1 MKPVN
6 VSLMTMNQ
14 IRIANRVARIDF
26 GGGNRRAPWGVLLS
40 VWWVFFLGA
49 PGSGGAEAE
58 VGPEPV
64 ASVSSTAA
72 DSSAA
77 APGTLGAFKI
87 IMQRNIFNA
96 NRVRVI
102 DRPAVTNAPPPTV
115 QAFSLHGTLLS
126 KQGHYAFFEGSESAY
141 QAVLEEG
148 QSIAGHTVA
157 KILED
162 SVMLKTT
169 NEIEVELPMLMQME
183 RLGDGPWQVKV
194 GTAASSG
201 GSRDRG
207 ASSPRMGGGR
217 DAFSSR
223 RDRGDGST
231 VVGRRSA
238 PTSSSRDG
246 GGAVESGGSPEE
258 ILKRLMEQR
267 AKEENQ

>member
-1 MKPVN
+1 MTPVN
-6 VSLMTMNQ
+6 VSPMMMNQ
-14 IRIANRVARIDF
+14 IRIANWVARIDL
-26 GGGNRRAPWGVLLS
+26 GGSNRRPTWGVLLS
-40 VWWVFFLGA
+40 VCFVFFLVA
-49 PGSGGAEAE
+49 PGSGGAETE
-58 VGPEPV
+58 VGPEPAPSV
-64 ASVSSTAA
+64 ASTVA
-72 DSSAA
+72 DSPAA
-77 APGTLGAFKI
+77 VAGTLDAFKI

-102 DRPAVTNAPPPTV
+102 NRPAVTNAPPPMV

-126 KQGHYAFFEGSESAY
+126 KAGHYAFFEGSESAY

-148 QSIAGHTVA
+148 QTIAGHTIA

-162 SVMLKTT
+162 SVKLKAT

-183 RLGDGPWQVKV
+183 RQGDGPWQVKV

-207 ASSPRMGGGR
+207 ESSSRGGGGR
-217 DAFSSR
+217 DASASR
-223 RDRGDGST
+223 RDRGG
-231 VVGRRSA
+231 
-238 PTSSSRDG
+238 SSSRDG
-246 GGAVESGGSPEE
+246 GGAAESGGSPEE